1 METGFQ
7 FLQIDWLI
15 EFLSSWQRWPDT
27 FLLSEDVWKEKSLCH
42 WPEIQTDWSIKES
55 TASEIHNHYIHVSP
69 NPSHEALLIR
79 GVPDRLCNN
88 PGAVEREREREAR
101 PSQRWHLH
109 KRAHKNMN
117 IPKHAQ
123 IQQQTHSIV
132 CNAHT
137 HSHGY
142 IKVRKH
148 DLSAHSLDYGRWCAF
163 LTRWGE
169 HDRSG
174 VKLGKCTLVKKLFKL
189 ITSSLRLPNCMMHEY
204 SYT

>member
-1 METGFQ
+1 MRSNSELRDKKSQLFNLYTVVETGFQ
-7 FLQIDWLI
+7 FLQIDWLNFFQAGKDDQTLFCSLRI
-15 EFLSSWQRWPDT
+15 FE
-27 FLLSEDVWKEKSLCH
+27 EKSLCH

-79 GVPDRLCNN
+79 RWSHPAKGDIYT
-88 PGAVEREREREAR
+88 RERIKIWAY
-101 PSQRWHLH
+101 P
-109 KRAHKNMN
+109 NMLKSN
-117 IPKHAQ
+117 NRH
-123 IQQQTHSIV
+123 IV
-132 CNAHT
+132 LCVMHT

-148 DLSAHSLDYGRWCAF
+148 DLSALSLDYGRWCAF